1 MRTLVEQTRDNV
13 NRWLMRLGLTDS
25 TKVHVLM
32 GGEDASDWD
41 TNPEHDAVIIG
52 RQDMLL
58 SRAMNRGFGMSRYR
72 WPVHFGLLNN
82 DCLWVLD
89 ETQLMGVGLTSSAQL
104 SRVEWM
110 L

>member
-1 MRTLVEQTRDNV
+1 
-13 NRWLMRLGLTDS
+13 
-25 TKVHVLM
+25 M

-89 ETQLMGVGLTSSAQL
+89 ETQLMGVGLTTSAQL